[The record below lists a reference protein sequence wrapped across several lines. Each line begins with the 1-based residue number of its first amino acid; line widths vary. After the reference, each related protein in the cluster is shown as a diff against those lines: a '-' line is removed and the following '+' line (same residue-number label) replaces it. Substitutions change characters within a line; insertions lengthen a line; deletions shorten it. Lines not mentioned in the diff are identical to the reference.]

1 MATYKKRSRKNI
13 SKSNSN
19 SNLSSTKQVFETLD
33 ESASKTEIFVNK
45 YQKYLSGAVLILV
58 LIFVLYFSYTKLFFE
73 PKAEEANLEIFTAQ
87 KYFNEAS
94 NIENNSDSLYKLS
107 LEGAEGKFGF
117 LDIIDNYKGTPAANI
132 SYYYSGIAYFNLEK
146 YDLAIKYLNDFQSND
161 EILSSLALSTIGD
174 SFIQLNQLN
183 DGLDYFEKAL
193 SKANDNSFIMPL
205 ILMKAGDLSLFLGK
219 KSKANKYFNQ
229 IKDDFPKSQQ
239 ADIIEMKI
247 SESE

>member
-1 MATYKKRSRKNI
+1 M
-13 SKSNSN
+13 
-19 SNLSSTKQVFETLD
+19 
-33 ESASKTEIFVNK
+33 
-45 YQKYLSGAVLILV
+45 
-58 LIFVLYFSYTKLFFE
+58 
-73 PKAEEANLEIFTAQ
+73 
-87 KYFNEAS
+87 
-94 NIENNSDSLYKLS
+94 
-107 LEGAEGKFGF
+107 
-117 LDIIDNYKGTPAANI
+117 
-132 SYYYSGIAYFNLEK
+132 
-146 YDLAIKYLNDFQSND
+146 AIKYLNDFQSND

-239 ADIIEMKI
+239 ADNIEMKI

>member
-19 SNLSSTKQVFETLD
+19 ANLSSTKQVFETLD

-45 YQKYLSGAVLILV
+45 YQKYLSGAVLVLV
-58 LIFVLYFSYTKLFFE
+58 LIFVLYFSYSKLFFE
-73 PKAEEANLEIFTAQ
+73 P
-87 KYFNEAS
+87 

-247 SESE
+247 SETE